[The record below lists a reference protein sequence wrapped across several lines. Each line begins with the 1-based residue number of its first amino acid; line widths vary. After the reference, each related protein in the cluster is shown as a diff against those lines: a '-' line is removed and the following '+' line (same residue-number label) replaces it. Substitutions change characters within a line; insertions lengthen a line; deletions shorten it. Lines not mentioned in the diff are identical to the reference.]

1 MVLTAEQQFRLRAN
15 KALETGDRSFK
26 PRGKNR
32 EIFEKMEQEHEKTR
46 KHITAEA
53 DRIIKETKDAVLE
66 AIEQHTQPLPDQIQ
80 VATMMAGPSTS
91 VRVLNSIL
99 QSEGLQ
105 CKGQKSDKAA
115 FLATSIPTHKLLQL
129 LEEHKNTSQVKAKA
143 KAKSKA
149 HAKDA
154 ATGEEDEVEMDRD
167 EPAQHAGDEDSKD
180 DERKNAEE
188 NTPQQIV
195 DHYINKK
202 VMMEVDSIIA
212 EVEEQQRIDADVTG
226 IINQIE
232 TRHKIRKL
240 FQQQ

>member
-1 MVLTAEQQFRLRAN
+1 
-15 KALETGDRSFK
+15 
-26 PRGKNR
+26 
-32 EIFEKMEQEHEKTR
+32 
-46 KHITAEA
+46 
-53 DRIIKETKDAVLE
+53 
-66 AIEQHTQPLPDQIQ
+66 
-80 VATMMAGPSTS
+80 MMAGPSTS

-154 ATGEEDEVEMDRD
+154 ATGEDEEAEMDRD
-167 EPAQHAGDEDSKD
+167 EPAQQAGDEESKD
-180 DERKNAEE
+180 DEQKKAEK
-188 NTPQQIV
+188 NTPQRIV
-195 DHYINKK
+195 DTYIDNKVK
-202 VMMEVDSIIA
+202 RDMEAIIA

-226 IINQIE
+226 IMNKIDARQ
-232 TRHKIRKL
+232 KIRKL
-240 FQQQ
+240 VQQQ

>member
-1 MVLTAEQQFRLRAN
+1 MVLTAEQKIRLRAK

-32 EIFEKMEQEHEKTR
+32 EIFEKMKQEHEKTR

-149 HAKDA
+149 PAKDA
-154 ATGEEDEVEMDRD
+154 ATGEEEEVEM
-167 EPAQHAGDEDSKD
+167 EPAQQAGDEDSKD
-180 DERKNAEE
+180 DEHKNAEE

-195 DHYINKK
+195 DNYSNKK
-202 VMMEVDSIIA
+202 VVMEVDSIIA

-226 IINQIE
+226 IMNQIDA
-232 TRHKIRKL
+232 RHKIRKL